1 MNTFMHMPSTW
12 RDFLDILLVTVL
24 VYQIILWLRDTRAL
38 SAIYGIL
45 LLGMLYITS
54 IYTELYTFTWLLE
67 NFFGSLFLVIVIL
80 FQQDIRRALSLMG
93 SQSFFLR
100 HKDKDTSQEKSV
112 QILSETLWYLS
123 QRRIGALI
131 VLEGNTAL
139 GDTITGGVI
148 LNAVLSQQLLITIFM
163 NGTPLHDGAIVIRNN
178 IIAAAA
184 CILPLANVVGQNFG
198 TRHRAAI
205 GITEETDAIVLVVSE
220 EKGTVSIAHRGTLR
234 VIEASLL
241 AQELKKCWEA

>member
-1 MNTFMHMPSTW
+1 MINTFMHMPSTW
-12 RDFLDILLVTVL
+12 RDFLDILLVALL
-24 VYQIILWLRDTRAL
+24 VYQIIVWLRDTRAL

-54 IYTELYTFTWLLE
+54 IYTELYTLTWLLE
-67 NFFGSLFLVIVIL
+67 NFFGSLFLVIIIL

-93 SQSFFLR
+93 SQNFFVR
-100 HKDKDTSQEKSV
+100 NKDVSQEKSI

-131 VLEGNTAL
+131 VLENNTAL
-139 GDTITGGVI
+139 GETITGGVI
-148 LNAVLSQQLLITIFM
+148 LNAVLSQQLLITIFI
-163 NGTPLHDGAIVIRNN
+163 NGTPLHDGAVVIRNN

-184 CILPLANVVGQNFG
+184 CILPLANVSGQNFG

-220 EKGTVSIAHRGTLR
+220 EKGTVSIAHRGALR
-234 VIEASLL
+234 IIEASLL
-241 AQELKKCWEA
+241 AQEFKKCWEA